1 MKKEMKRK
9 TELRQKFLTSIG
21 IKAKEEK
28 FSEDV
33 INQRILAPLCIL
45 DVAYGL
51 WQEKIVPYEF
61 KQEAKQAKNEIAKKF
76 NEIYSTKG
84 VFYKGFNQDDIYE
97 MSEMSD
103 KMRELIDKDVMLLY
117 YALQKKCMDID
128 TEAREIFCNILVVET
143 LLLIPQAS
151 LKLDWNCQY
160 RALDRI
166 VKCLGSMAKTFRN
179 QQLGSRLDKFLFTEN
194 DKDFMTLIRTINRK
208 MYRAV

>member
-1 MKKEMKRK
+1 
-9 TELRQKFLTSIG
+9 
-21 IKAKEEK
+21 
-28 FSEDV
+28 
-33 INQRILAPLCIL
+33 
-45 DVAYGL
+45 
-51 WQEKIVPYEF
+51 
-61 KQEAKQAKNEIAKKF
+61 
-76 NEIYSTKG
+76 
-84 VFYKGFNQDDIYE
+84 
-97 MSEMSD
+97 
-103 KMRELIDKDVMLLY
+103 
-117 YALQKKCMDID
+117 MDID

-166 VKCLGSMAKTFRN
+166 IKCLCSMAKTFRN